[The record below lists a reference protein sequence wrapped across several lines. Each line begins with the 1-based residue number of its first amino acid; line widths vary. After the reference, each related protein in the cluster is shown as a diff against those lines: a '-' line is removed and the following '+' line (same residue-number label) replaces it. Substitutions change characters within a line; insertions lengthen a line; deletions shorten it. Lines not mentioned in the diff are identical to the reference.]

1 MTVYKRSIQI
11 KIMLENPILTCRFNN
26 ETFEENQVFRDQHP
40 ELGCVYGSP
49 LMLNGSYTF
58 NSLYFVVE
66 MNNQCNRIEGIGLI
80 VNKVIISDPQYSIY
94 KNGNYNRY
102 TYKGKYRLSRDLIER
117 YNPALLEVF
126 DYILFKE
133 KTHLKRGSGFTKIPK
148 KLYEKEIC
156 QTAFQIAFEK
166 DEQKVEQ
173 EQEQEGRR
181 SATKAEDLTV
191 VEEEIKRELSRL
203 FKTYCPRHI

>member
-1 MTVYKRSIQI
+1 
-11 KIMLENPILTCRFNN
+11 MLENPILTCRFNN
-26 ETFEENQVFRDQHP
+26 ETFEENQVFRDLHP
-40 ELGCVYGSP
+40 ENGCVYGSP
-49 LMLNGSYTF
+49 GMLTESCKF

-80 VNKVIISDPQYSIY
+80 VNKVIISDPRYCIY

-102 TYKGKYRLSRDLIER
+102 TYKGRYRLSRDMIER
-117 YNPALLEVF
+117 YNSGLLEVF

-156 QTAFQIAFEK
+156 QSFNSTFENPLLEVKLEMEMEMDTAEEK
-166 DEQKVEQ
+166 IK
-173 EQEQEGRR
+173 
-181 SATKAEDLTV
+181 K
-191 VEEEIKRELSRL
+191 EIIRL
-203 FKTYCPRHI
+203 FKTYCRRHI